1 MIRGLHIRVFS
12 AIMLLSC
19 TVHYGTAFAACRV
32 VSPYAVACL
41 SPGNAAIAYRNF
53 RFNWA
58 KIRTSNVEAYLH
70 AYGCGTPLWR
80 VYRTAM
86 IERISASRIPLPSG
100 WVTVFQIMVNHNYIF
115 QIAAPY
121 LRGTCPAFKPL
132 PENALPGQ
140 PCRACSPA
148 VQGYVPPH

>member
-1 MIRGLHIRVFS
+1 MTGLQR
-12 AIMLLSC
+12 
-19 TVHYGTAFAACRV
+19 AFAIFVMLGGVVLPAPSSASCRPA
-32 VSPYAVACL
+32 SPYAIACL
-41 SPGNAAIAYRNF
+41 SPGNAAIAYQDF
-53 RFNWA
+53 RSNWS

-70 AYGCGTPLWR
+70 GYGCGTPLWR

-86 IERISASRIPLPSG
+86 IEKISTTHIPLPSG
-100 WVTVFQIMVNHNYIF
+100 WITIFQVMVNHNYIY

-121 LRGTCPAFKPL
+121 LRGECQEFKPL

-148 VQGYVPPH
+148 FQRFVHPH